1 MNIDIQFFRG
11 RSGLSGVFNR
21 DHEVKA
27 LRNMGFTGTLSDMRQ
42 QFYYYVTGNPWL
54 QDAKSI
60 SKGMA
65 YVVLSKNFVGKV
77 KGDGDNSRLVYYGTK
92 ATAFTSPTELT
103 TEVGG
108 GYVSVATKDSSPM
121 YYSTTAAQYVGFLFT
136 FNVGRTQAEA
146 IKSIHSIIFNVNTKQ
161 ADIFVW
167 NVTKGQF
174 VKINSAATDFTD
186 LSNDV
191 LGTINDCI
199 ETDGRIRFL
208 VQTSTAGDG
217 VVAKRLDIDY
227 AALSIDYFK

>member
-21 DHEVKA
+21 DHEVAA
-27 LRNMGFTGTLSDMRQ
+27 LRKMGFTGTLSDMRQ

-54 QDAKSI
+54 QDAKALA
-60 SKGMA
+60 KGITPRNGN
-65 YVVLSKNFVGKV
+65 KTFTGKI

-92 ATAFTSPTELT
+92 ATPFTSPTELA

-108 GYVSVATKDSSPM
+108 GYASVAAKDSSPM

-136 FNVGRTQAEA
+136 FNVGSTQAEA
-146 IKSIHSIIFNVNTKQ
+146 LKSIHSIIFNVNTKQ
-161 ADIFVW
+161 SDVFIW
-167 NVTKGQF
+167 NVAKGQF

-217 VVAKRLDIDY
+217 IVAKRLDIDY